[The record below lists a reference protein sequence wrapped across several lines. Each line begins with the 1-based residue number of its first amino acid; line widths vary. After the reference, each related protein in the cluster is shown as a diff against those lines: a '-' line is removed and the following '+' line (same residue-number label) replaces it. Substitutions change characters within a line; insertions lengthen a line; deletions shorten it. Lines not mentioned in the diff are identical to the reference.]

1 MKIRL
6 YSVLD
11 RTAQQFGAPM
21 SFHNDDV
28 ARRSFADAFLDP
40 ESVFALHPDDFELH
54 FIGEFESV
62 DRSFVSEYTPE
73 PVMNG
78 TSAAHMARQIIASME
93 PKPEI
98 PELN

>member
-28 ARRSFADAFLDP
+28 ARRSFADAFVDA
-40 ESVFALHPDDFELH
+40 ESVFGLHPDDFELH
-54 FIGEFESV
+54 FIGEFESN
-62 DRSFVSEYTPE
+62 DRSFVSEYAPE
-73 PVMNG
+73 AVMNG
-78 TSAAHMARQIIASME
+78 TSAMHMARQIIAAME
-93 PKPEI
+93 PKPD
-98 PELN
+98 LA

>member
-54 FIGEFESV
+54 FIGEFEST

-78 TSAAHMARQIIASME
+78 TSAAYMARQLIAAME
-93 PKPEI
+93 PKPE
-98 PELN
+98 LN